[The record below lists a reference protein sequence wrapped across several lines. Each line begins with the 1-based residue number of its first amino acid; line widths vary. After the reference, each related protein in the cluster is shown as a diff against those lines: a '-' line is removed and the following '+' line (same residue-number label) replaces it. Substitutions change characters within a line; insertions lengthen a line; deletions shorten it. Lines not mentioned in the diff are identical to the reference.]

1 MVMLTVEPRLPRYK
15 PCCNHSRGISNIL
28 QHWIHFNTSRPYP
41 RDPPQRVSHEA
52 GQWLCK
58 LPREEEGCEQ
68 GRLPNVSLR
77 FLLEAPAASRR
88 SRLLLLV
95 PAAEAP
101 PNLLLQW
108 AWTPRNTA
116 CRTGTLWRCRPVQ
129 KAELT
134 RLANTLLHVPNLHWI
149 LVEDSQRRTPLIT
162 RLLRDTGLNYTHLN
176 VETPRNYKLRGD
188 MRDPRIPRGTMQRN
202 LALRWL
208 RETFNRNNSQPGI
221 VYFADDDNT
230 YSLELF
236 EEMRSTRKVSV
247 WPVAF
252 VGGLRYES
260 PKVNAAGKV
269 YGWKTVFDPH
279 RPFAIDMAG
288 FAVNLRLILQRSQAY
303 FKLRGVKGGYQE
315 SSLLRELVTLND
327 LEPKAAN
334 CTKILVWHTRTEKPV
349 LVNEGKKGFTDPN
362 VEI

>member
-1 MVMLTVEPRLPRYK
+1 MAHEELWAQPALEMPKRRDVLAIVLIVLP
-15 PCCNHSRGISNIL
+15 
-28 QHWIHFNTSRPYP
+28 WT
-41 RDPPQRVSHEA
+41 
-52 GQWLCK
+52 
-58 LPREEEGCEQ
+58 
-68 GRLPNVSLR
+68 
-77 FLLEAPAASRR
+77 
-88 SRLLLLV
+88 LLV
-95 PAAEAP
+95 TVWHQSTIAPLLTARKDDSGDPRREAP
-101 PNLLLQW
+101 PGTDPREYCMSDRDIVEVVRTEYVYTRPPPWSDTLPTIHVV
-108 AWTPRNTA
+108 TPTYS
-116 CRTGTLWRCRPVQ
+116 RPVQ

-134 RLANTLLHVPNLHWI
+134 RLANTLLHVPNLHW
-149 LVEDSQRRTPLIT
+149 LVVEDAPRRTPLT
-162 RLLRDTGLNYTHLN
+162 ARLLRDTGLNYTHLH

-188 MRDPRIPRGTMQRN
+188 ARDPRIPRGTMQRN

-208 RETFNRNNSQPGI
+208 RETFPRNCSQPGV

-236 EEMRSTRKVSV
+236 EEMRSTRRVSV

-252 VGGLRYES
+252 VGGLRYEA
-260 PKVNAAGKV
+260 PRVNGAGKV
-269 YGWKTVFDPH
+269 VGWKTVFDPH

-288 FAVNLRLILQRSQAY
+288 FAVNLQLILQRSQAY

-315 SSLLRELVTLND
+315 SSLLRELVTLSD

-349 LVNEGKKGFTDPN
+349 LVNEGKKGFTDPM

>member
-1 MVMLTVEPRLPRYK
+1 MLASGAGGQDAE
-15 PCCNHSRGISNIL
+15 I
-28 QHWIHFNTSRPYP
+28 TSVLNP
-41 RDPPQRVSHEA
+41 
-52 GQWLCK
+52 GF
-58 LPREEEGCEQ
+58 
-68 GRLPNVSLR
+68 LPNESLR
-77 FLLEAPAASRR
+77 FLLAAPAVSCR
-88 SRLLLLV
+88 SALLLL
-95 PAAEAP
+95 ASSAEAP

-108 AWTPRNTA
+108 MMVVTPGVISLQAWTPRNTA
-116 CRTGTLWRCRPVQ
+116 CQTGTLWRCRPVQ

-208 RETFNRNNSQPGI
+208 RETFNKNNSQPGI